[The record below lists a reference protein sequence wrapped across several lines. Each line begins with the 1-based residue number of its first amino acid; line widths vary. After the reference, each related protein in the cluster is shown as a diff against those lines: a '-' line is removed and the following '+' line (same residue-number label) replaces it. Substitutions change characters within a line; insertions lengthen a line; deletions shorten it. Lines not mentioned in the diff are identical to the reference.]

1 MLVGT
6 TKHVGKTRL
15 SANTKLRPRIPPMQ
29 VRRIQPAKK
38 LLTKSLGNL
47 SFRKSVNLILN
58 NLKRR
63 SKWAKSKATLGF
75 Q

>member
-47 SFRKSVNLILN
+47 SFRKLILN
-58 NLKRR
+58 KVQLMGI
-63 SKWAKSKATLGF
+63 SKGTLGF
-75 Q
+75 H